1 MKSMSLSVICILFS
15 IVSAAQG
22 SRTTT
27 LSLQECVQLAVERN
41 INVECARI
49 DLEKNGH
56 RVSETRSAL
65 LPKVNVNGSFMD
77 YIEKPKTLLPGI
89 IFGREGNMSVEMGT
103 QYNTG
108 ASVGV
113 TQALYNQSALAGLKI
128 ARQVEAMTGL
138 GVEKASEELAAEVA
152 KLYFLTLTT
161 ARQKDLVEENI
172 ARVKRLS
179 DIIQLLVENGMGR
192 ETDFE
197 RISVSLENLYTQQSN
212 VNAVLEM
219 QLNMLKYTLVI
230 PLEETIVLTDN
241 VEMSLLVQMPGLQS
255 DFSGHV
261 DIQMLEAQMEMN
273 RLNESL
279 IKAGYLPSLAFV
291 GQVGWT
297 GYRDEFK
304 NYFRSSPESDW
315 FRSSYVGL
323 SLSIPLFD
331 GFEKRSKSLQAKMDF
346 QKTAA
351 LLSDRK
357 ERFTADYQNAV
368 NNYQNNKANV
378 ERQKQNTALAERV
391 YDETALKYREGL
403 ATMSNLLQD
412 EMSLNAAQANYLTAL
427 YNYKEAEL
435 KIMSLNGNIK
445 KLYNNK

>member
-1 MKSMSLSVICILFS
+1 MKSISLSVVCILFG
-15 IVSAAQG
+15 IDAMAQEKEAI
-22 SRTTT
+22 T
-27 LSLQECVQLAVERN
+27 LSLQECVQMAVERN
-41 INVECARI
+41 INVERVRI
-49 DLEKNGH
+49 DLEKSGH
-56 RVSETRSAL
+56 RISETRSAL

-77 YIEKPKTLLPGI
+77 FIEKPKTLLPGI
-89 IFGREGNMSVEMGT
+89 IFGREGNMPVEMGT
-103 QYNTG
+103 QYNTS

-113 TQALYNQSALAGLKI
+113 TQVLYNQSALVGLKI
-128 ARQVEAMTGL
+128 ALQMEAMTGL

-161 ARQKDLVEENI
+161 AKQKNLVEENI

-241 VEMSLLVQMPGLQS
+241 VEMSLLLQMPGLTS
-255 DFSGHV
+255 DFSGHI

-273 RLNESL
+273 RLNESM

-304 NYFRSSPESDW
+304 DYFRSSPGNDW
-315 FRSSYVGL
+315 FRSSYVGV

-331 GFEKRSKSLQAKMDF
+331 GFEKRSKSRQAALDYR
-346 QKTAA
+346 KTAMT
-351 LLSDRK
+351 LDNTK
-357 ERFTADYQNAV
+357 ERFSVNYQNAL
-368 NNYQNNKANV
+368 NNYQNHKNNV
-378 ERQKQNTALAERV
+378 ERQQKNIALAAKV
-391 YDETALKYREGL
+391 YQETALKYREGL
-403 ATMSNLLQD
+403 STMSDVLQD
-412 EMSLNAAQANYLTAL
+412 EMALSSAQAAYLSAL
-427 YNYKEAEL
+427 YQFREAEVS
-435 KIMSLNGNIK
+435 IMSLNGEIK
-445 KLYNNK
+445 NLISK